1 MDIETVAPFAAGPA
15 SAVIV
20 MLMVLGALYQLTT
33 RQLIPLASKALDRHL
48 AALDELVKSNR
59 EDHAQHRQ
67 DHQQIILTLQ
77 RLDREVTSPG
87 ITPQ

>member
-1 MDIETVAPFAAGPA
+1 MNIETVAPFAAGPA

-48 AALDELVKSNR
+48 AALDELVKVNR